1 MGVNSMVSEEVPLES
16 AFKNRFN
23 VETTGFQY
31 KILSLVLLGP
41 TQERV
46 KIVGSGKQYPKR
58 KPLRGALCI
67 IDEEIIDWLIFE
79 SLYMR

>member
-1 MGVNSMVSEEVPLES
+1 MGVNSMVSEEVPLEN

-23 VETTGFQY
+23 VETTGFRY
-31 KILSLVLLGP
+31 TLFSFFLLGP

-58 KPLRGALCI
+58 KNLRGAL
-67 IDEEIIDWLIFE
+67 
-79 SLYMR
+79 